1 MKFTPNP
8 KYQDLRNE
16 VATESAFFNRRQALR
31 AAGITTAGM
40 ALTTG
45 IACSEPQQ
53 GGPAN
58 PGAKAGHPAPGA
70 DLSTT
75 ATRWK
80 VEDATTPADA
90 VSGYCNFYE
99 FGTNKSDP
107 PRYAD
112 AMTVSPWS
120 ISVEGMTDAP
130 GTYSVTDL
138 VDYEALE
145 ERVYRHRCVE
155 AWSMVVP
162 WVGVPL
168 AGIVDKLKPTAEAK
182 YIEFETYLN
191 KSEMRGVRYPVIDW
205 PYIEGLRLDEAR
217 NELAFMAVGVFGKA
231 LPHQNG
237 APLRTVVPWKYGFKG
252 CKSIVRIS
260 FTDKEP
266 RTAWNKANANE
277 YGFYSNV
284 NPNVDH
290 PRWSQASERIIG
302 GRGFNPRRDTD
313 MFNGYEAQV
322 ASLYEGMD
330 LSKNF

>member
-8 KYQDLRNE
+8 RYQDLRGE
-16 VATESAFFNRRQALR
+16 ITSERAFFNRRQALK
-31 AAGITTAGM
+31 AAGVATAGI

-45 IACSEPQQ
+45 VACSEPQQ
-53 GGPAN
+53 GGPQNAA
-58 PGAKAGHPAPGA
+58 AKAGHPAPGA
-70 DLSTT
+70 DLSAAT
-75 ATRWK
+75 TRWK
-80 VEDATTPADA
+80 VEDATTPEEA
-90 VSGYCNFYE
+90 VTGYCNFYE

-120 ISVEGMTDAP
+120 ISVTGMTDAA
-130 GTYSVTDL
+130 GTYSVADL
-138 VDYEALE
+138 IDFDALE

-168 AGIVDKLKPTAEAK
+168 AGIIEKLKPTADAK
-182 YIEFETYLN
+182 YVEFETYLN
-191 KSEMRGVRYPVIDW
+191 KEEMRGVRYPVIDW

-217 NELAFMAVGVFGKA
+217 NDLAFMAVGVFGKA
-231 LPHQNG
+231 LPKQNG

-266 RTAWNKANANE
+266 RTAWNKANSHE

-322 ASLYEGMD
+322 AHLYEGMD
-330 LSKNF
+330 LTKNF